1 MSTVR
6 RRTLLGAGLAAAT
19 VAGCSDASEATEGD
33 FAIINVRIFDG
44 DSFIDAD
51 SMLVKSGQI
60 SEIGTDLS
68 IPNGVAE
75 IDGSGKTLLPGFID
89 AHVHHPERF
98 SRDTLRFGS
107 TTICDLGSAGTRS
120 LRRTLPIREDREQ
133 NERSD
138 VFSAGIFITS
148 PEGHGTQFGSLP
160 TLEPD
165 SDVPEFMA
173 ERMAEGPD
181 FIKFMI
187 ESFHENTL
195 TRDQAHEVVE
205 LAHEAG
211 LLAVAHAQ
219 SWSDYAIAVEAGAD
233 IMAHAPGLA
242 EAADAS
248 EAADAIDD
256 DVIDM
261 MVEQG
266 TAVIATLAVFSSAC
280 GDTISRVADN
290 PDIDPYLDAPQRIDV
305 DEIAEATCNDDY
317 FAANRE
323 GLRAVYDAGIP
334 ILAGTDYGN
343 PGLVAGISLFHEL
356 ELLHEV
362 GLSIPEVLTTATAA
376 VADAFGFDD
385 RGRIAEGMWA
395 DLVLLEGDLTEQLP
409 SPENIVD
416 VWKNGIVVDRQP

>member
-1 MSTVR
+1 MSTLR
-6 RRTLLGAGLAAAT
+6 RRTLLGAGLATAT
-19 VAGCSDASEATEGD
+19 VAGCSDESEASKGD

-51 SMLVKSGQI
+51 SILVQSGQI

-68 IPNGVAE
+68 IPNGVEE
-75 IDGSGKTLLPGFID
+75 IDGSGQTLLPGLID
-89 AHVHHPERF
+89 AHVHEPERF
-98 SRDTLRFGS
+98 SRDTLRFGT
-107 TTICDLGSAGTRS
+107 TTICDLGSTGTRP
-120 LRRTLPIREDREQ
+120 LRRTLPIRDDREQ
-133 NERSD
+133 YERSD

-165 SDVPEFMA
+165 SDVSDFMA
-173 ERMAEGPD
+173 ERIAEGPD

-187 ESFHENTL
+187 ESHHEDTL

-219 SWSDYAIAVEAGAD
+219 RWSDYTVAVEAGAD
-233 IMAHAPGLA
+233 IMAHAPGA
-242 EAADAS
+242 ATAADAS

-256 DVIDM
+256 EVIDM

-280 GDTISRVADN
+280 GDTISSVGDN
-290 PDIDPYLDAPQRIDV
+290 SDIDPYLDDPQRTDA
-305 DEIAEATCNDDY
+305 DEIADATCNDDY

-343 PGLVAGISLFHEL
+343 PGLVAGISLFHEM

-362 GLSIPEVLTTATAA
+362 GLSFPEVLTTATAA
-376 VADAFGFDD
+376 VADAFGFED
-385 RGRIAEGMWA
+385 RGRIAVGMWA
-395 DLVLLEGDLTEQLP
+395 DLLLLEGDLTEQLP
-409 SPENIVD
+409 KPANIVE
-416 VWKNGIVVDRQP
+416 VWKNGIAVDRQP